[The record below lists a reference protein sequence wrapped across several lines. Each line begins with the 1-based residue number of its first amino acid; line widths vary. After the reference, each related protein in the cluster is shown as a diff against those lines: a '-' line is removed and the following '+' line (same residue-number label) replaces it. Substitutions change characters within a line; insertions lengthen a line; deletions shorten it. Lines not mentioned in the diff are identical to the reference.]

1 MFAPKE
7 RIIGLGQ
14 KNVFKKKHFFRGEK
28 NKREK
33 NWPPGTYSFLPQGNY
48 PFQKIIFLKIVRKNL
63 LNNSLEHIHEPV
75 HCASTFNI

>member
-1 MFAPKE
+1 MFLK
-7 RIIGLGQ
+7 RNIFLG
-14 KNVFKKKHFFRGEK
+14 GEK

-48 PFQKIIFLKIVRKNL
+48 PFQEIIFLKIVRKNL
-63 LNNSLEHIHEPV
+63 LNNSLEHIHEPG